1 MKVEKNQKKV
11 AFLQLFCIFFLLIA
25 FVLTSSMV
33 LFMTYL
39 KNSMEISLNDANIRI
54 AAIVTFG
61 NVFFLSLICAA
72 VDMLRRRLT
81 VERPVKR
88 IIEGAQKALQNNCRL
103 TPPACVREAIAQY
116 RADNDWMAHFL
127 TDSCVEET
135 GAEAKSGELYASYRA
150 SMSWATGV

>member
-1 MKVEKNQKKV
+1 MNAEKNQKKV

-88 IIEGAQKALQNNCRL
+88 IIEGAQKAIQADFHLKL
-103 TPPACVREAIAQY
+103 PLSVHAAIEQY
-116 RADNDWMAHFL
+116 RSDNDWMAHFL
-127 TDSCVEET
+127 EACCVVEDGRE
-135 GAEAKSGELYASYRA
+135 
-150 SMSWATGV
+150 